1 MVFLS
6 SLQCTTRHQVHCTSA
21 KKVLDWICGCII
33 IEFEIL
39 GYEESKHTIEEMSHQ
54 DDELLKLVSQ
64 ERDALARE
72 LELVRKDANDKRKI
86 YENKIQSLE
95 IDLESF
101 RVTLAGR
108 EQELLEIKRELVR
121 EKGISKASQG
131 RADSLQRQLDL
142 ILESYSKLTFI
153 IL

>member
-1 MVFLS
+1 
-6 SLQCTTRHQVHCTSA
+6 
-21 KKVLDWICGCII
+21 
-33 IEFEIL
+33 
-39 GYEESKHTIEEMSHQ
+39 MSHQ

-72 LELVRKDANDKRKI
+72 LELVRKDANDKRKM